1 MGTTLTKS
9 RFKIALECPRK
20 LTYATDKKY
29 ANTKSE
35 DDFLQGLAEGGHQV
49 GALAKLMYPGGIEI
63 TAPTIEEQIQDTQ
76 RLLEKDDV
84 ILFEPTF
91 RHGNL
96 VIRVDV
102 LVKRGNRIDLIEVK
116 AKGFH
121 PEEDSFR
128 AKRHPIKREW
138 RPYLYDVAFQMLVL
152 ERAHPGWAVTP
163 HLMLLDTSAKSS
175 IDGLGSS
182 LPVIRNGRRV
192 TVCIRDDNA
201 DTAKG
206 LAVLPCVVS
215 LSYNSVSSAA
225 SKASAAFQGKRSEF
239 EEFPRMDN
247 RAHA

>member
-76 RLLEKDDV
+76 RLLEQDDV

-206 LAVLPCVVS
+206 LAVLP
-215 LSYNSVSSAA
+215 
-225 SKASAAFQGKRSEF
+225 
-239 EEFPRMDN
+239 
-247 RAHA
+247 